1 MVPPLLFLGEGSQG
15 VRASKALKKLCVP
28 TICQERIQEEK
39 MKKSILPLIAAFV
52 LGGLLLPHLHVSWH
66 DQPSSAQLNG
76 VGLGITPGLPQA
88 ALGTDEV
95 YARASQVAYKSIV
108 NIDTTQRV
116 RVQNW
121 LFDEDQYQDNMS
133 QGSGVIIDKSGYILT
148 NEHVVGAAN
157 ESGRKILVTLTDGR
171 KLPGTVI
178 GADHTTDVALVK
190 VEGNNLPAAQ
200 IGTVKGLIPGQ
211 MAVAI
216 GNPFGLRFTVTHGV
230 VSALGRPYASPDGR
244 IYADLIQHDAL
255 INPGNSGGALVNLQ
269 GQIIGINTLVD
280 RRAQGI
286 GFAIPIDTALKVA
299 DELKRFGKVKRPWL
313 GLATDT
319 NSSLYVERYGL
330 PDAAGV
336 VVRGFFRSSP
346 SKDAGLEGGDI
357 IIQVDGQAVR
367 SDDDFKAAERKLK
380 IGQNVEVEA
389 VRGDRRVKVTLTVGE
404 AP

>member
-1 MVPPLLFLGEGSQG
+1 
-15 VRASKALKKLCVP
+15 
-28 TICQERIQEEK
+28 
-39 MKKSILPLIAAFV
+39 MKKRLLPLIAAFV
-52 LGGLLLPHLHVSWH
+52 LGGLLLPHLRISWH
-66 DQPSSAQLNG
+66 DQPGQAQVNG
-76 VGLGITPGLPQA
+76 TGLGISPGQPLG
-88 ALGTDEV
+88 ALGPEEV
-95 YARASQVAYKSIV
+95 YAKAAQAAYKSIV

-116 RVQNW
+116 RVQGG
-121 LFDEDQYQDNMS
+121 FFEDDQYEDNKN

-148 NEHVVGAAN
+148 NEHVVGGAN
-157 ESGRKILVTLTDGR
+157 ESGKRILVTLTDGR

-178 GADHTTDVALVK
+178 GADHTTDVALIK
-190 VEGNNLPAAQ
+190 VEGTSLPAAQ
-200 IGTVKGLIPGQ
+200 LGTVRGIIPGQ
-211 MAVAI
+211 LAVAI

-286 GFAIPIDTALKVA
+286 GFAIPIDTALRVA

-313 GLATDT
+313 GMATDT
-319 NSSLYVERYGL
+319 NSQYYVARFNL

-336 VVRGFFRSSP
+336 VVRGFYRGSP
-346 SKDAGLEGGDI
+346 NKDAGLEPGDVI
-357 IIQVDGQAVR
+357 IKVDGQAVR
-367 SDDDFKAAERKLK
+367 TDDDFKAVERKLK
-380 IGQNVEVEA
+380 IGQSVEVEA
-389 VRGDRRVKVTLTVGE
+389 VHVDHRVKATLTVGE